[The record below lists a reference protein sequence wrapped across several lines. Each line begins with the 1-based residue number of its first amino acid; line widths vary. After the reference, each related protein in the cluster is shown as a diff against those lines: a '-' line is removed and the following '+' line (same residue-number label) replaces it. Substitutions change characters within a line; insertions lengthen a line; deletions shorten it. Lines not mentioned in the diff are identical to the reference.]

1 METNPNKTE
10 EIEGKEEKAE
20 KTPTETELLDKE
32 INAIPENLL
41 EPGDEVETTSEQ
53 SKVITYAPRD
63 VGPLLKQFFEFK
75 KCKNDVERKRELNN
89 INRGPQ
95 DCRKEWLDAFG
106 DAKPTDEQAN
116 EFYTHSKKYVYD
128 LIFFEFISEQ
138 EIKFVATNVKNQLPK
153 AKKLLDFGCG
163 TGRIGLHFAR
173 KGYDVTMSDF
183 WNDSFRFC
191 QHRIT
196 DEKLENNAK
205 MITVEALKK
214 SDEKYDVISCFDVF
228 EHLSKEQFK
237 STLDLLKGKLNEGGK
252 IVAKI
257 SFGTQDG
264 VHPMHYEMDSEY
276 RAILKESQQFFLS
289 PKKLSISILTPIYG
303 GVSTEWFMGFTHLI
317 FTLMKNNMLDLQ
329 VVAMDSQPI
338 ACARNDLIRMV
349 DDNAKKKGE
358 TPDYLFWL
366 DADNII
372 QPKDFYNLLFD
383 DYDIVSGLYFTRKP
397 PFRPVATYNLPGAE
411 IKGWLNGYEDG
422 KVMEVDGIGMGA
434 CLMKWNV
441 AKEML
446 DKYEFPFDFVKV
458 KDESNGRFSY
468 LTEDL
473 VFCDRAQKLGY
484 KIYMD
489 CRVFCGH
496 VGGVVTAQNFEPFR
510 DRLFKLTPEIIED
523 YKKHPEKMM
532 EDMAKGISKMNTEK
546 YVPKEEKK

>member
-1 METNPNKTE
+1 METNPQKTE
-10 EIEGKEEKAE
+10 NIEEELKKAPTEAE
-20 KTPTETELLDKE
+20 KE
-32 INAIPENLL
+32 IPENLI
-41 EPGDEVETTSEQ
+41 EEGDEVETSSAD
-53 SKVITYAPRD
+53 SKVINYAPQG

-75 KCKNDVERKRELNN
+75 KCKNDAERKRELNN
-89 INRGPQ
+89 INHGPQ
-95 DCRKEWLDAFG
+95 DVQKEWLDQFG
-106 DAKPTDEQAN
+106 NERPTDDKAS
-116 EFYTHSKKYVYD
+116 EFYKTSKKYVYD
-128 LIFFEFISEQ
+128 LIFFEFLSEH
-138 EIKFVATNVKNQLPK
+138 EIKFVATNVRTQMPN
-153 AKKLLDFGCG
+153 AKKVLDFACG

-173 KGYDVTMSDF
+173 KGYDVTMTDF

-191 QHRIT
+191 QHRIA
-196 DEKLENNAK
+196 DEKLENAK
-205 MITVEALKK
+205 MITLEALRK
-214 SDEKYDVISCFDVF
+214 SDEKYDVITCFDVF
-228 EHLSKEQFK
+228 EHLSKKQFRETLEMLK
-237 STLDLLKGKLNEGGK
+237 SKLTEGGK

-257 SFGTQDG
+257 SFGSQDG
-264 VHPMHYEMDSEY
+264 FHPMHYDIDEEY
-276 RAILKESQQFFLS
+276 RAILKENQQLFLS
-289 PKKLSISILTPIYG
+289 PKKLSVSILTPIYG
-303 GVSTEWFMGFTHLI
+303 GMSTEWFMGFTHLI
-317 FTLMKNNMLDLQ
+317 FTLMKNNMLDIQ

-349 DDNAKKKGE
+349 DENAKKTG
-358 TPDYLFWL
+358 TVPDYLFWL

-372 QPKDFYNLLFD
+372 QPRDFYTLLYD

-434 CLMKWNV
+434 CLMRWKV
-441 AKEML
+441 AKDML

-458 KDESNGRFSY
+458 KDDQNGRFSY

-510 DRLFKLTPEIIED
+510 DRLFKLTPELLEE

-532 EDMAKGISKMNTEK
+532 EDMTKQSMNTKK
-546 YVPKEEKK
+546 YVPKEEKVN